1 MSEKA
6 IIDPDDFFPPDIT
19 PKKCRGCAHAYY
31 VYGIEFNCDRENK
44 GKRCRFKRKTKEKQ
58 EEKPKMKEEEHQNR
72 HIEISVVSV
81 KEPTVTFRISR
92 QTHRAETFTPN
103 GREFKS
109 SCGFFLSSQG
119 APEFGEYLQ
128 TLFVRGW
135 VSSEDDNKITVP
147 LIAFAKIMQAVTE
160 YNETDGKGYDYLN
173 VGDIFYIIDEFGD
186 VEEREYDGNNDG
198 IFRRKVFGNFFRT
211 REEAEAASERVRKA
225 LKGDD

>member
-1 MSEKA
+1 M
-6 IIDPDDFFPPDIT
+6 
-19 PKKCRGCAHAYY
+19 
-31 VYGIEFNCDRENK
+31 
-44 GKRCRFKRKTKEKQ
+44 
-58 EEKPKMKEEEHQNR
+58 EEKEVSQKR
-72 HIEISVVSV
+72 HTELSVVSI
-81 KEPTVTFRISR
+81 KEPTVTFRISQ
-92 QTHRAETFTPN
+92 QTHRGEEFTPN
-103 GREFKS
+103 GNSREFKG

-119 APEFGEYLQ
+119 APEFGECLQ

-173 VGDIFYIIDEFGD
+173 VGDTFYIIDEFGN
-186 VEEREYDGNNDG
+186 VEEREYEGDNDG

-211 REEAEAASERVRKA
+211 WEEAEAASELVRKA